1 MSFLTTLNQR
11 IALTLTRA
19 VGTMWCAYAFVFLAL
34 VGFPGFSASPTQ
46 YVQWISQ
53 TLIQLVMLSVIMV
66 GQQILS
72 TTQDAHHAEVQ
83 DLHIQNLAA
92 HQDHR
97 DTADQIAAQM
107 TVLQAQ
113 VAALASSPRAKK
125 GTPA

>member
-72 TTQDAHHAEVQ
+72 TTQAAHHAEVQ
-83 DLHIQNLAA
+83 DLHVQNLGA
-92 HQDHR
+92 HHDHR
-97 DTADQIAAQM
+97 DTAEQIAGQITALQAQIAA
-107 TVLQAQ
+107 L
-113 VAALASSPRAKK
+113 ALSSRTKK
-125 GTPA
+125 GTSA